1 MSPFQGIPPAAVD
14 FFAELERN
22 NNREWWAAHKA
33 VHEKAVRAPMTAL
46 AAELEDEFGPIKV
59 YRPHRDVRF
68 SADKAPYKDHQG
80 LVADTGTA
88 TGWYAQVSSRGLM
101 TAGGWY
107 TGAADQIQRFRLAV
121 DDDRAGPA
129 LQHLV
134 EDLEAEDFVI
144 DGEQLRTRPRG
155 VSPDH
160 PRLNLLRHKSLTAV
174 REYGVPDWLESPEVL
189 ERIRQ
194 DWRVLT
200 PLMTWLSGNVGS
212 STQPDR
218 GRGHA
223 PGLHT

>member
-1 MSPFQGIPPAAVD
+1 MSPFQGIPLAAVD
-14 FFAELERN
+14 FFAELETN
-22 NNREWWAAHKA
+22 NSREWWAAHKA
-33 VHEKAVRAPMTAL
+33 VHDEAVRAPMAAL

-80 LVADTGTA
+80 LVADTGTS

-107 TGAADQIQRFRLAV
+107 AGAADQVQRFRLAV
-121 DDDRAGPA
+121 DDDRAGRA

-134 EDLEAEDFVI
+134 DDLEAEDFVI
-144 DGEQLRTRPRG
+144 DGEQLKTRPRG

-160 PRLNLLRHKSLTAV
+160 PRLDLLRHKSLTAA
-174 REYGVPDWLESPEVL
+174 REYGVPNWLESPEVL

-194 DWRVLT
+194 DWRTLT

-212 STQPDR
+212 STQQDR
-218 GRGHA
+218 G
-223 PGLHT
+223 PGPSRR